1 MNNLNEEISIKLVG
15 KITLLMP
22 FLEQKLDMQLEVKKA
37 IDEILYNYEV
47 QSKCTDLEEK
57 AVIYLA
63 CKKLEGLSEK
73 TLKNYK
79 LFLIKLDQF

>member
-1 MNNLNEEISIKLVG
+1 MSNLNEEISIKLVG

-47 QSKCTDLEEK
+47 QSKCTALVASDVEEK
-57 AVIYLA
+57 AVIYFA
-63 CKKLEGLSEK
+63 CKKLEGLNK
-73 TLKNYK
+73 KR
-79 LFLIKLDQF
+79 